1 MKNIFILNF
10 VRSTIVFFL
19 FISIALISIARAET
33 LYVTDRIL
41 LGMHQEANETSPV
54 IKTITSGTATVVLER
69 NESFIKIKLTDGT
82 EGWVSKNFLKKE
94 KPATAALDVISV
106 KLKKEQ
112 QNSKKLVDELASK
125 EREIQIH
132 RDELSNAKSSIKD
145 LNNALKET
153 GKTPE
158 PTGNPED
165 LTKALAT
172 IKTLEEKIAQLEQE
186 KTEVASTS
194 GNEAVIELEK
204 MQNQNKQFQVRIAAA
219 LANLSGET
227 VPTAEELA
235 AIRPS
240 FPLWYW
246 LLLVALLIAG
256 IAGGVIWMD
265 IVHRKK
271 HGGFR
276 L

>member
-1 MKNIFILNF
+1 MKNTFIH
-10 VRSTIVFFL
+10 STILFFVFV
-19 FISIALISIARAET
+19 SMTQAET
-33 LYVTDRIL
+33 MYVTDRIL

-54 IKTITSGTATVVLER
+54 IKTITSGTATTVLQR
-69 NESFIKIKLTDGT
+69 SDNFIKIKLTDGT

-94 KPATAALDVISV
+94 KPATAELDLVNS
-106 KLKKEQ
+106 KLKKVQ
-112 QNSKKLVDELASK
+112 KDNKKLADELASK

-145 LNNALKET
+145 LKSAMKEA
-153 GKTPE
+153 GSPAK
-158 PTGNPED
+158 PTGNPAD
-165 LTKALAT
+165 LTKAQAT
-172 IKTLEEKIAQLEQE
+172 IKTLETKIAQLEQE
-186 KTEVASTS
+186 KTEVASSS
-194 GNEAVIELEK
+194 GDDAIIGLEK
-204 MQNQNKQFQVRIAAA
+204 LQNQNKQYQARIEAA

-227 VPTAEELA
+227 VPSAAELA

-240 FPLWYW
+240 FPFWYW

-256 IAGGVIWMD
+256 VAGGVIWMD
-265 IVHRKK
+265 ILHRRK

>member
-1 MKNIFILNF
+1 MKNIFIH
-10 VRSTIVFFL
+10 STILFL
-19 FISIALISIARAET
+19 LITSVTHAET

-41 LGMHQEANETSPV
+41 LGMHQEANETSPI
-54 IKTITSGTATVVLER
+54 IKTITSGTATTVLQR
-69 NESFIKIKLTDGT
+69 TDNFIKIKLSDGT

-94 KPATAALDVISV
+94 KPATAELDVAKA
-106 KLKKEQ
+106 KLKKAA
-112 QNSKKLVDELASK
+112 QNNKKLADDLATK

-145 LNNALKET
+145 LKSALKEA
-153 GKTPE
+153 GSTPE

-165 LTKALAT
+165 LTKAQAT
-172 IKTLEEKIAQLEQE
+172 IKTLEEKIAQLEEE

-194 GNEAVIELEK
+194 GSDAVIELEK
-204 MQNQNKQFQVRIAAA
+204 MQNQNKEFQVRIEAA

-227 VPTAEELA
+227 VPSAAELA

-240 FPLWYW
+240 FPFWYW
-246 LLLVALLIAG
+246 LLLIALMIAG
-256 IAGGVIWMD
+256 VAGGVIWMD
-265 IVHRKK
+265 ILHRKK